1 MKDCV
6 RESDTVARIGG
17 DEFGVV
23 LQIVNPEQ
31 DAMLVA
37 EKIRHALNQ
46 PFMLVGKSL
55 HISSSTGIA
64 IYPDHGDDAKQLLMN
79 ADLAMYH
86 AKEDGRNN
94 VKCYQ

>member
-1 MKDCV
+1 L
-6 RESDTVARIGG
+6 ARIGG

-55 HISSSTGIA
+55 NISSSIGIA
-64 IYPDHGDDAKQLLMN
+64 VYPDHGDDANQLLMN

-86 AKEDGRNN
+86 AKEGGRNN
-94 VKCYQ
+94 VQCYR